1 MARVAMLRAE
11 HLLQR
16 LRSNSLMARKGMN
29 KIQKDIFSELFSN
42 NRNIILD
49 MSKNVL
55 TLVAKFV

>member
-16 LRSNSLMARKGMN
+16 LRSNNVMARKGMN

-42 NRNIILD
+42 NRNLILD